1 MNNMRRV
8 VPGVVLFLLTFS
20 LAAQQSAPQECVLG
34 DQRTPQATWECLL
47 EGNDTFRKGPDLEYE
62 DIVGDRRNTAA
73 AQRPRAVIVGCAD
86 SRVPPELVFHK
97 SIGDLFVLRVA
108 GNIVDEFAL
117 GSIEFAASGSPL
129 NSWSNLV
136 VVLGHSNCGAVM
148 AALGMPDLAGTHLQ
162 SVLTRIRE
170 SFGALPVAFPYVPGG
185 PQPVPDQLMRD
196 AVQANALNVVAYIR
210 AHSVRMRDAEKR
222 GDVQIRAAYYDFR
235 SGEVTPVP
243 PPPARPR

>member
-1 MNNMRRV
+1 MNKIRRV
-8 VPGVVLFLLTFS
+8 VPEIVLFLLTFS
-20 LAAQQSAPQECVLG
+20 LAAQQSAPQKCVLG
-34 DQRTPQATWECLL
+34 DQRTPQATWECLI

-62 DIVGDRRNTAA
+62 DIVGDRRRTSGS
-73 AQRPRAVIVGCAD
+73 QRPRATIVGCAD

-97 SIGDLFVLRVA
+97 SLGDLFVLRVA

-129 NSWSNLV
+129 NNWSNLV

-148 AALGMPDLAGTHLQ
+148 AALGMPDLPGTHLQ

-170 SFGALPVAFPYVPGG
+170 SFGALPVAFPYVPSE
-185 PQPVPDQLMRD
+185 PPAQLLRD
-196 AVQANALNVVAYIR
+196 AVEANALNVVAYIR
-210 AHSVRMRDAEKR
+210 ANSVRMRDAEKR